1 MSLQTVFNN
10 LEDYLYNIH
19 NFIFRESWRRIG
31 VYRTKNNNTLINMLN
46 KTQEYIHWEVGQ
58 PSTYVYE
65 DSVVLTKQ
73 GNVPA

>member
-1 MSLQTVFNN
+1 M
-10 LEDYLYNIH
+10 
-19 NFIFRESWRRIG
+19 
-31 VYRTKNNNTLINMLN
+31 NMLN
-46 KTQEYIHWEVGQ
+46 KTQEYTHWEVGQ